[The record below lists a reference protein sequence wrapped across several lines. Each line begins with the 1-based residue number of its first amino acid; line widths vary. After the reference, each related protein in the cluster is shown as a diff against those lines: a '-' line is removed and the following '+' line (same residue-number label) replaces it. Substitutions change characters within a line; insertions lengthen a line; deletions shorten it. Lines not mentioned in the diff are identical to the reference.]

1 MLQVLIHNLFQNWA
15 KRLIL
20 VEVADVNNFE
30 KLVNWDF
37 LSHSGKEVFRVCVLA
52 EVLIRVRLGGRLIV
66 FLIDFA
72 QPCLLIDNFN
82 KEFVF
87 FHK

>member
-1 MLQVLIHNLFQNWA
+1 MLQVFIHNLFQNWA
-15 KRLIL
+15 KRLVL

-37 LSHSGKEVFRVCVLA
+37 LSHSGKEVFRVCILA
-52 EVLIRVRLGGRLIV
+52 EVLIRVCVGGRLV
-66 FLIDFA
+66 VLLIDFA
-72 QPCLLIDNFN
+72 QPCLLIENFN
-82 KEFVF
+82 KGFVF